1 MCNAVVLAMA
11 WSYVKMSMF
20 GTAAASSMD
29 NEIMAAVAVLTQTPK
44 KRPWGGS
51 VPGHKTYKRDRIAA
65 NWQLNQDYFVE
76 RPIYN
81 EEHFRRRYNLWPCF
95 HFHDRQNYFSKQF

>member
-20 GTAAASSMD
+20 GTAATSSMD
-29 NEIMAAVAVLTQTPK
+29 NEIMAAVAVLTQTQK

-95 HFHDRQNYFSKQF
+95 HFHDR